1 MWLARPLRLAAP
13 LALGA
18 ALALV
23 GFAAT
28 VTRGAV
34 AVSPSIV
41 TGPAL
46 HALTLDIVNRDA
58 PCEYYSS
65 FDVRPVLVSESDTH
79 IDLQRTFAFT
89 DGCTWRS
96 FETLDRIPGTK
107 QFRYSYR
114 EAPYECTTDATP
126 APACQRVGFANE

>member
-1 MWLARPLRLAAP
+1 MWLARPLRLVAP
-13 LALGA
+13 VALGSLLALSGLLALGA
-18 ALALV
+18 RRSIDEGPSLV
-23 GFAAT
+23 T
-28 VTRGAV
+28 V
-34 AVSPSIV
+34 
-41 TGPAL
+41 PAR

-114 EAPYECTTDATP
+114 EAPMSCTLDETVAV
-126 APACQRVGFANE
+126 ACRRVGFANE